1 MEATKDY
8 SEKLDLTQ
16 DASLSIPTY
25 SIIILSWMFNV
36 VGALL
41 NILHLGFM
49 WISFACSN
57 FSPFGDID
65 IVKPPLG

>member
-49 WISFACSN
+49 WISFLVLILA
-57 FSPFGDID
+57 
-65 IVKPPLG
+65 PLEI